1 MAAES
6 HLTFAARELLKKVA
20 AVLAGE
26 EFSLLWGFK
35 SELATMHAT
44 SVKLQALLQAAE
56 HLTQDQGDDVKMWV
70 KEIEEIAGDADDL
83 LDDFG
88 YEVLRCKVELQDQMK
103 KYVLSIFDPPIV
115 FHYFV
120 IKWGVDLRKSTSLL

>member
-56 HLTQDQGDDVKMWV
+56 HLTQDQGDDVK
-70 KEIEEIAGDADDL
+70 ITARPNEEICVVNL
-83 LDDFG
+83 
-88 YEVLRCKVELQDQMK
+88 
-103 KYVLSIFDPPIV
+103 
-115 FHYFV
+115 
-120 IKWGVDLRKSTSLL
+120 